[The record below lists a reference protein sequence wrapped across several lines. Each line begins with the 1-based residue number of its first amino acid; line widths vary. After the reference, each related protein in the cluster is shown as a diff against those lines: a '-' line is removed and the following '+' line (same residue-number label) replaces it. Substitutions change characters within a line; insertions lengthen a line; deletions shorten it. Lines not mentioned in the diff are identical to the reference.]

1 MSQLKATLEQIA
13 ALLNQADD
21 LYRSLPNS
29 ATEAIHGM
37 HNEGHTL
44 DHCLRWGVQAAEE
57 CLENA
62 SFKPIFGYYINLDER
77 GEFYA
82 DVRNASGSTIY
93 EIRAGD
99 PEDGNIFEDGFMRD
113 KHDVEG
119 LTDYLRDLDII
130 PKTGTIH
137 PCAEFEAMIDMSDET
152 HGITTSAEPLLPGTR
167 IRTEDGYTLIVQ
179 DDGSLTDG
187 DMTFASIADL
197 DVDFTILKSAPAK
210 MPGLG

>member
-13 ALLNQADD
+13 ALLNQADN

-29 ATEAIHGM
+29 VTEAIHGI
-37 HNEGHTL
+37 HNEAHTL

-57 CLENA
+57 CLEQV
-62 SFKPIFGYYINLDER
+62 SDKPIYGYYINLDER

-82 DVRNASGSTIY
+82 DVRNALGSTVY
-93 EIRAGD
+93 EIHAGD
-99 PEDGNIFEDGFMRD
+99 PEEGSIFEDGFMRH

-130 PKTGTIH
+130 PKTGTVLH
-137 PCAEFEAMIDMSDET
+137 SSEFETKIDMSDET
-152 HGITTSAEPLLPGTR
+152 HGLNKPTEPLLPGTR
-167 IRTEDGYTLIVQ
+167 IRTEDGYTLTIQ

-187 DMTFASIADL
+187 DITFTSIADL
-197 DVDFTILKSAPAK
+197 DVDFTILKPTPAK
-210 MPGLG
+210 TPGMG